1 MKRRTKRKV
10 FKKVKIAR
18 VKPMAR
24 RRTARTRSRRSYF
37 RLGAKRRGGRK
48 SQKLDLMGTVLAA
61 GIYGVGREPVA
72 GLISP
77 VTNMLPVGDYKD
89 EVGMAL
95 VSYFMAKKGTGIIK
109 NVGKAGLTIEAYR
122 ASTSLAGGL
131 FGGKS
136 SSNGTQVYG

>member
-1 MKRRTKRKV
+1 MGARRT
-10 FKKVKIAR
+10 
-18 VKPMAR
+18 R
-24 RRTARTRSRRSYF
+24 RNK
-37 RLGAKRRGGRK
+37 G
-48 SQKLDLMGTVLAA
+48 SQGIDLMGTVLAA

-89 EVGMAL
+89 EVGMAVL
-95 VSYFMAKKGTGIIK
+95 SYFMAKKGKGIIR

-131 FGGKS
+131 FGGKTS
-136 SSNGTQVYG
+136 SSGTVYG

>member
-1 MKRRTKRKV
+1 
-10 FKKVKIAR
+10 
-18 VKPMAR
+18 
-24 RRTARTRSRRSYF
+24 
-37 RLGAKRRGGRK
+37 
-48 SQKLDLMGTVLAA
+48 MGTVLAA

-89 EVGMAL
+89 EVGMAVL
-95 VSYFMAKKGTGIIK
+95 SYFMAKKGKGIIR

-131 FGGKS
+131 FGAGTGKS
-136 SSNGTQVYG
+136 STTIYG